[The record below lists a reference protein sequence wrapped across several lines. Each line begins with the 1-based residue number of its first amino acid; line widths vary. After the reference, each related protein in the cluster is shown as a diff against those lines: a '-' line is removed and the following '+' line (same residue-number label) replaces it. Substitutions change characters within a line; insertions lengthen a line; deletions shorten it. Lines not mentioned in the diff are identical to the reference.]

1 MEITLEIQRF
11 NPERDRESAFQR
23 YQVEVQ
29 PTDRVLD
36 AIMQV
41 KRFQDTGL
49 AFRKSCAHGVC
60 GSDAMRINGMERLAC
75 KTLIQDVVGPDNGII
90 RIEPLRG
97 FPIERDLMVNQE
109 TFFDRYRSV
118 KPFLINDEPVT
129 GKERLQ
135 SPEQRKAYDD
145 ASNCILCSACF
156 SACPVMGR
164 NARFLGP
171 ATIVQAARFLDDSR
185 DKGFEHRLPVLDT
198 PDGVWPCEN
207 HFECTRVCPRGI
219 KVTRLINQTKSK
231 IRKYRESRGE
241 KVNNQM

>member
-1 MEITLEIQRF
+1 MEIILEIQRF
-11 NPERDRESAFQR
+11 NPEREREPAFQR

-41 KRFQDTGL
+41 KRLQDAGL

-75 KTLIQDVVGPDNGII
+75 KTLIQDVTASDNGII

-109 TFFDRYRSV
+109 TFFDKYRSV

-135 SPEQRKAYDD
+135 SPEQRKAFDD

-156 SACPVMGR
+156 SACPVMER

-171 ATIVQAARFLDDSR
+171 GTIVQAARFLDDSR

-207 HFECTRVCPRGI
+207 HFQCTRVCPRGI
-219 KVTRLINQTKSK
+219 KVTKLINQTKSK

-241 KVNNQM
+241 K